1 MSTNVNED
9 KKIKLVDG
17 REIAVRPLRISLL
30 KPFMKK
36 FDEIQSVAADN
47 EKSMDVLIDC
57 VQIAMKQYAPDIAE
71 DKAELENLLDL
82 PTVYQIIEEASG
94 LKLSDV
100 PGIA

>member
-1 MSTNVNED
+1 
-9 KKIKLVDG
+9 
-17 REIAVRPLRISLL
+17 
-30 KPFMKK
+30 
-36 FDEIQSVAADN
+36 
-47 EKSMDVLIDC
+47 MDVLIDC

-82 PTVYQIIEEASG
+82 PTGYQIIEEASG